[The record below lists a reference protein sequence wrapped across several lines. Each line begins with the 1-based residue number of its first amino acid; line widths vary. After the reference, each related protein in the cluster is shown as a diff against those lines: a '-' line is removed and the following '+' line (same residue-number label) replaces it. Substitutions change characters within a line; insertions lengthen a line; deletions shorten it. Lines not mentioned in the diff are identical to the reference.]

1 MPLIERLRRL
11 IGDPD
16 PDTEF
21 DFQECR
27 QCGTTLEP
35 GADRCEACGSE
46 DVVRYVIE

>member
-1 MPLIERLRRL
+1 MALIERVRRL
-11 IGDPD
+11 FG
-16 PDTEF
+16 DTEF

-35 GADRCEACGSE
+35 GAARCEACGSE